1 MGGGS
6 QSYDAGRVAL
16 GTGLHHGAGGR
27 HTGDAPPSPVAAR
40 PPIRSPISVVC
51 HAFPISVLRFSELL
65 SPFPRLIFF
74 LEFSQRFGIFLRFL
88 FDPPCSLFS
97 QSLENFLLPCPYF
110 SLLPPLLSFVFI
122 PSPRAVC

>member
-1 MGGGS
+1 MPAESRWEQGCTTAPGGAT
-6 QSYDAGRVAL
+6 QVMRPLLRWPL
-16 GTGLHHGAGGR
+16 GLLSAH
-27 HTGDAPPSPVAAR
+27 PSLLCAMP
-40 PPIRSPISVVC
+40 SL
-51 HAFPISVLRFSELL
+51 ISVLPFSELL